1 MQNKVIRLRKMTED
15 NLKNAF
21 AGESQAHMRYVIFA
35 KRAEAEG
42 FPNIARLF
50 RAISYAEQVH
60 ATNHFDV
67 LGMIRGSSDN
77 LQVAIDGET
86 YEINEMYPAFNAVA
100 RLQEEKGAMQ
110 TFNAALQ
117 AEKIHAS
124 MYQKAKQA
132 VGTSKD
138 IQLGAVYICDV
149 CGYTVEGEAPNRCP
163 ICGASKEKFRKF

>member
-1 MQNKVIRLRKMTED
+1 LRKMTEE
-15 NLKNAF
+15 NLKSAF
-21 AGESQAHMRYVIFA
+21 AGESQAHMRYLIFA

-42 FPNIARLF
+42 FPNVARLF

-60 ATNHFDV
+60 ATNHYGV

-86 YEINEMYPAFNAVA
+86 YEVNDMYPAFHAVA
-100 RLQEEKGAMQ
+100 QLQEEKGAMQ
-110 TFNAALQ
+110 TFNFALQ

-124 MYQKAKQA
+124 MYQKAKQI
-132 VGTSKD
+132 VETRKD

-149 CGYTVEGEAPNRCP
+149 CGYTVEGEAPDRCP
-163 ICGASKEKFRKF
+163 VCGASKEKFRKF